1 MQIKSLFDRL
11 DVLGEDVKQMY
22 ITNLTE
28 CNPPQ
33 MADLG
38 YVDWMLY
45 DTKEPRGFGGGFPFT
60 NTDEGSSFWYEQQ
73 AKFNLLNDD
82 EDDN

>member
-45 DTKEPRGFGGGFPFT
+45 DTREERGFGGGFVF
-60 NTDEGSSFWYEQQ
+60 DKASEGDDFWYQQ
-73 AKFNLLNDD
+73 QKKFNLLNDD